1 MIYNSSSIKDLTH
14 AIRQLK
20 PNNMQSQNEEIQE
33 YQMPYFKITNL
44 RKQTVIGWKPQV
56 ILGVA
61 IFSQKT
67 HLKYATE

>member
-1 MIYNSSSIKDLTH
+1 
-14 AIRQLK
+14 
-20 PNNMQSQNEEIQE
+20 MQSQNEEISDAT
-33 YQMPYFKITNL
+33 YFKITNL

-61 IFSQKT
+61 ILSQKT